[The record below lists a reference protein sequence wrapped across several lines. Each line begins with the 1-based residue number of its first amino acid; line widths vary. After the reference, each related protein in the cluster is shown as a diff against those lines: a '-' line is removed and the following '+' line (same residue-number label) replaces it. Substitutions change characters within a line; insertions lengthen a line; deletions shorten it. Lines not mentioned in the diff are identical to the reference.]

1 MSKTVYICNWLLV
14 FKLNCGLGAVF
25 MGQSVFMVGAPW
37 VGQMATSVWVSL
49 DDLFPDGPAGGE
61 TGLQARWS

>member
-1 MSKTVYICNWLLV
+1 
-14 FKLNCGLGAVF
+14 

-61 TGLQARWS
+61 MSRQAKWS